1 MLEQHYLTA
10 LFEPKSVAVIGASE
24 RENSVGN
31 IIFKNILSSGYKG
44 RLYPINPKH
53 ETIQGQQAY
62 KTIEE
67 IGARVE
73 MAVIT
78 TRPQTVPQLIEQCGR
93 SGIRNVI
100 VIASGFSESGHIG
113 AALERKVLEIA
124 RSYNVRI
131 LGPNCLGIIRP
142 ELGLNATFTNVS
154 AAPGNL
160 ALVSQS
166 GAMCSSVLD
175 WASANQ
181 VGFSSVISLGM
192 TADIDFGEILDYLI
206 YDSRTHYILMYVEG
220 IRNSRRF
227 MSALRSAARIK
238 PIILL
243 KAGRHEA
250 GSMATAAHSGMAAVS
265 DVVFDAAVR
274 RAGVVRVQNVGQL
287 FYAAK
292 ALASKFRPMG
302 NRLAIITNGGGPG
315 AMAADRAGD
324 LGIPLAQLSNE
335 TMATLNKFLPASWS
349 HSNPIDIAGDAT
361 PERYRETILAVAAD
375 PNVDSTL
382 VMLSPQAMTDPMG
395 VAQAIIEIADKL
407 NRSLIC
413 CWMGEQQ
420 VSASRKLLEEAG
432 IPAFRMPE
440 TAIELFHHISKYYR
454 NQKLLLQTPEPTR
467 QHGRPEAEGAKMLI
481 EALLAERRKVLS
493 EMESKA
499 ILRAFR
505 VPVAQT
511 MVARTA
517 TEALLLAEQIGFPI
531 AMKVDSPDLPHK
543 TDAGGVRLNIK
554 NAPAVRNAYHDII
567 ETVQKRHPEAK
578 INGVSIEPFLSRPN
592 GRELM
597 IGVFRD
603 PIFGPVITF
612 GAGGSDV
619 DIFSDRS
626 VALPPLN
633 RFLAKDLIDSTRA
646 SKILGEFRNMPPV
659 DREAL
664 KEVLLCI
671 SEMVC
676 ELPWIIE
683 VDLNPLIVDENGAIA
698 ADARIVI
705 DHTSNA
711 SGDRYAHMAIYPY
724 PVHLVQEWQM
734 NDGKVVTIRP
744 IRPEDAELE
753 QEFVK
758 NMSDESRYYRFMDTL
773 RELTQTMLVR
783 FTQIDYDRE
792 MALVAVMPKEDGKE
806 TQIGVARYVGNPDGE
821 SVEFALAVGD
831 DWQKCGVGRKL
842 MTSLIEC
849 ARMKGYR
856 AVVGDVLSTN
866 SKMFR
871 LMTSL
876 GFTIHPHPDDT
887 AVKRVVKPLTSM

>member
-1 MLEQHYLTA
+1 MLEQHYLTS
-10 LFEPKSVAVIGASE
+10 LFEPKSVAVIGASDKE
-24 RENSVGN
+24 HSVGG
-31 IIFKNILSSGYKG
+31 IIFKNILTSGYKG
-44 RLYPINPKH
+44 RLYAINPKH
-53 ETIQGQQAY
+53 DTIQGEPAY

-73 MAVIT
+73 LAIIAV
-78 TRPQTVPQLIEQCGR
+78 RAQSVPLIIEQCGR
-93 SGIRNVI
+93 SGVRNVI
-100 VIASGFSESGHIG
+100 VISSGFSESGHVG
-113 AALERKVLEIA
+113 ANIERKMLEIA

-131 LGPNCLGIIRP
+131 LGPNCLGLIRP
-142 ELGLNATFTNVS
+142 ELGLNGTFARVTANV
-154 AAPGNL
+154 GNL

-166 GAMCSSVLD
+166 GAMCSAVLD
-175 WASANQ
+175 WAKSNG
-181 VGFSSVISLGM
+181 VGFSSVISTG
-192 TADIDFGEILDYLI
+192 TTTDVDFGEILDYLI
-206 YDSRTHYILMYVEG
+206 YDNRTHYILMYVEG
-220 IRNSRRF
+220 IRNARRF

-250 GSMATAAHSGMAAVS
+250 GSVAAQAHSGMAAVS
-265 DVVFDAAVR
+265 DAVFNAAIR

-292 ALASKFRPMG
+292 ALASKFRPQG
-302 NRLAIITNGGGPG
+302 NRLVIITNGGGPG

-324 LGIPLAQLSNE
+324 VGIPLAPLSTE
-335 TMATLNKFLPASWS
+335 TITALNKVLPTSWS
-349 HSNPIDIAGDAT
+349 HNNPVDIMGDAT
-361 PERYRETILAVAAD
+361 PERYQEAILTIAKD
-375 PNVDSTL
+375 ENVDSIL
-382 VMLSPQAMTDPMG
+382 VMLSPQAMTQPME
-395 VAQAIIEIADKL
+395 VAKAVIDASEKSDKA
-407 NRSLIC
+407 LIC
-413 CWMGEQQ
+413 CWMGEEQ
-420 VSASRKLLEEAG
+420 VAPARKLLEDSG

-440 TAIELFHHISKYYR
+440 TAIELFGHISRYYK

-467 QHGRPEAEGAKMLI
+467 HYGRPEAEGAKMLI

-517 TEALLLAEQIGFPI
+517 TEALLLAEQLGFPV
-531 AMKVDSPDLPHK
+531 AMKVDSPELRHK
-543 TDAGGVRLNIK
+543 SDAGGVRLNIT
-554 NAPAVRNAYHDII
+554 NAAAVRNAYHDII
-567 ETVQKRHPEAK
+567 ETVQKRHPNAH

-597 IGVFRD
+597 VGVFRD

-612 GAGGSDV
+612 GAGGFDV
-619 DIFSDRS
+619 EIFSDRA

-633 RFLAKDLIDSTRA
+633 KFLAKDLIDSTRA
-646 SKILGEFRNMPPV
+646 SKILGEFHNMPAV

-676 ELPWIIE
+676 ELPWIQE
-683 VDLNPLIVDENGAIA
+683 LDLNPLIVDEEGAIA

-705 DHTSNA
+705 DHAVNSN
-711 SGDRYAHMAIYPY
+711 GDRYSHMAIYPY
-724 PVHLVQEWQM
+724 PVHLIQEWQL
-734 NDGKVVTIRP
+734 NDGQVVTIRP
-744 IRPEDAELE
+744 IRPEDAEME
-753 QEFVK
+753 QSFVK
-758 NMSDESRYYRFMDTL
+758 AMTDESRYYRFMDTI

-792 MALVAVMPKEDGKE
+792 MALVATVPGEDGKDK
-806 TQIGVARYVGNPDGE
+806 QIGVARYVLNPDGE
-821 SVEFALAVGD
+821 TVEFALAVGD

-842 MTSLIEC
+842 MSTLIEC
-849 ARMKGYR
+849 ARTKGYR

-866 SKMFR
+866 AKMFR

-887 AVKRVVKPLTSM
+887 AVKRVVKPLTG

>member
-62 KTIEE
+62 KSIEE

-142 ELGLNATFTNVS
+142 DLGLNATFTNVS

-361 PERYRETILAVAAD
+361 AERYRETILAVAAD

-420 VSASRKLLEEAG
+420 VAASRKLLEESG

-554 NAPAVRNAYHDII
+554 NAPSVRNAYHDII

-633 RFLAKDLIDSTRA
+633 RYLAKDLIDSTRA
-646 SKILGEFRNMPPV
+646 SKILDQFRNMPPV

-724 PVHLVQEWQM
+724 PVHLIQEWQM

-792 MALVAVMPKEDGKE
+792 MALVAIMPQEDGKE
-806 TQIGVARYVGNPDGE
+806 MQIGVARYVGNPDGE

-842 MTSLIEC
+842 MTALIEC

-887 AVKRVVKPLTSM
+887 AVKRVVKPLTSI